1 MSIDKGKLEKVKIIA
16 YKKPE
21 MDDAS
26 KTGDFD
32 AFINPESYQLNYKI
46 EYSEGQGQGTSGKQ
60 QKFKAIAPD
69 ELALELMFDSTGIA
83 DDQPRDDIWDDIK
96 KFKKLLTD
104 YEGDAH
110 EPRHF
115 RIIWGPMAFAGRLT
129 SLNINFKLFKPDGRP
144 IRALAKVTFKSSID
158 DKKRVAK
165 EDPLSPDLTHQ
176 RTVANGDHLS
186 LMSFRQYEDPSYYF
200 QLARANNLTNFRKL
214 IPGTV
219 INFLPLEDAR

>member
-1 MSIDKGKLEKVKIIA
+1 MDVDKGKLEKVRIIA

-26 KTGDFD
+26 KAGPPFD
-32 AFINPESYQLNYKI
+32 ALINPESYALNYKI
-46 EYSEGQGQGTSGKQ
+46 EYDEGQGQGTSGKQ

-69 ELALELMFDSTGIA
+69 ELVLDLLFDATGIA
-83 DDQPRDDIWDDIK
+83 DGKPRDDVWDDIK
-96 KFKKLLTD
+96 TFKKLLTD

-115 RIIWGPMAFAGRLT
+115 RVIWGPMHFAGRLT
-129 SLNINFKLFKPDGRP
+129 ALNITFKLFKPDGRP
-144 IRALAKVTFKSSID
+144 IRALAKVSFKSSID

-165 EDPLSPDLTHQ
+165 EDPLSPDLTHR
-176 RTVANGDHLS
+176 RTVGSGDHLS
-186 LMSFRQYEDPSYYF
+186 LMSFRQYEDPRYYF

-214 IPGTV
+214 ATGTV
-219 INFLPLEDAR
+219 IKLLPLQDA